1 MQSGPIYGPKSD
13 HVTSFYFDLML
24 YMYILSISMI
34 NDNFAS
40 KQIHV
45 YHGHLIILLDYHG
58 FNLDSSDQINVVRA
72 TKMIIYTIIYISF

>member
-1 MQSGPIYGPKSD
+1 
-13 HVTSFYFDLML
+13 
-24 YMYILSISMI
+24 MI